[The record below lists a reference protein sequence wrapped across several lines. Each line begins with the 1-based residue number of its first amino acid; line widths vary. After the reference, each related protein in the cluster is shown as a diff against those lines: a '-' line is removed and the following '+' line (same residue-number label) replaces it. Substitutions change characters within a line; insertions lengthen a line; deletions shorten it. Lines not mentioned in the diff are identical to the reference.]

1 MWKFHARAYIGRGQK
16 FVACRTSASLEA
28 TVRRAPIR
36 SLPSR
41 GSNIRALIMFGGLT
55 PTAVDLAWIKFTSL
69 SSVVSGLKLPIY
81 RTDLF
86 GPGFCLEIRDHD
98 SSSDGIGSTHIRFSL
113 FSPALH
119 SDGVMFPSWG
129 FVLFLSCW
137 SRVRTSTF
145 VLVPNNSSWSSSEEA
160 EANVLPF
167 FSPSPS
173 DDFLFFSSLFCSPDP
188 LYVLL
193 GLSASRS
200 YQFHSFHVD
209 QAGQPCYPNVL
220 SAHQVAHS
228 VHVPVLPTTLFWSSS
243 AARGLERRPAPPSGP
258 SPNPPS
264 ELEGLRL
271 RLMHTFPLHE
281 GQNAPL

>member
-41 GSNIRALIMFGGLT
+41 GSNIRALNMFGGLT

-113 FSPALH
+113 FSPSLR

-137 SRVRTSTF
+137 SRVRTLTF

-173 DDFLFFSSLFCSPDP
+173 DDFLFFFPRFFARRIRYMSFLDCRLLDHTKSILFTLTKLVSHAIQTCFQLIKLLTLFTYLSFQRHYFGLQALLAISSVDLLHPQ
-188 LYVLL
+188 VLL
-193 GLSASRS
+193 QTL
-200 YQFHSFHVD
+200 H
-209 QAGQPCYPNVL
+209 PN
-220 SAHQVAHS
+220 SKGCDYA
-228 VHVPVLPTTLFWSSS
+228 
-243 AARGLERRPAPPSGP
+243 
-258 SPNPPS
+258 
-264 ELEGLRL
+264 
-271 RLMHTFPLHE
+271 
-281 GQNAPL
+281 

>member
-113 FSPALH
+113 FSPALR
-119 SDGVMFPSWG
+119 SDGVTALSSTLSVLASFFFIFFLYFFYLFFLPLF
-129 FVLFLSCW
+129 FVVLS
-137 SRVRTSTF
+137 SRFHYLHLLSNKFSLSSNVTSGGTYLVKNVRARFEYRKTIAAHEKQ
-145 VLVPNNSSWSSSEEA
+145 VKRQEEA
-160 EANVLPF
+160 QTCARWWRKTRGPKRV
-167 FSPSPS
+167 S
-173 DDFLFFSSLFCSPDP
+173 FLAIDAPI
-188 LYVLL
+188 
-193 GLSASRS
+193 
-200 YQFHSFHVD
+200 VD
-209 QAGQPCYPNVL
+209 
-220 SAHQVAHS
+220 
-228 VHVPVLPTTLFWSSS
+228 
-243 AARGLERRPAPPSGP
+243 
-258 SPNPPS
+258 
-264 ELEGLRL
+264 
-271 RLMHTFPLHE
+271 
-281 GQNAPL
+281 